1 MSTPVGAVQG
11 QNAHKGVKRSVQGNP
26 VGVPRQLP
34 GFRGRSVD
42 AGGPVKAPKLRN
54 GNLNNETSNVRI
66 PYNVVC
72 PLEFLSSYQGRLGPG
87 DLCFRYRYPPGFTN
101 SQAAAR
107 NATLGVNTLS
117 RVVGLDGLNRLL
129 MGSGP
134 NGWRLGENVY
144 EVPETKFEDG
154 AYGVLSST
162 TGVFALTTLNEYPLQ
177 GIVISND
184 EPGAFTSNGNRDN
197 CIFNLAIQGPTETNN
212 GFLMYE
218 NPTKATEKLY
228 NPLTGVTN
236 SRTVEAHARGS
247 SESGMH
253 IENTHMPGRVGSDFQ
268 KSRGKVDFVA
278 NFCGTYAMYPSQ
290 MFDRR
295 IESMNTLHVGL
306 RAYDLSLEAKRQVTT
321 ATGEKR
327 FPESMSDAAVQS
339 TTMYFY
345 QYLPFSSR
353 VAHVIQAVTDTHF
366 EMTRDKIA
374 TANGVDAAT
383 ITAGEVRAFMEQ
395 PEEVEEGR
403 IKAALRVGSIKQQ
416 TATSLPSAHFDKATY
431 DPIRSEDLWN
441 CVGAWSVG
449 RVLDTKAAVHER
461 YAGGPRDTAFSC
473 IVDVQVA
480 WRAAVAVQISPDT
493 KANVTGFLLEPSERT
508 ERSGQQT
515 TTTLANNLSP
525 ALKQVFGADFGRDV
539 TPAPNIATQNAADSL
554 RETRMQ
560 RQQEVRRADAMMA
573 RMALAKKGQQGAGDD
588 ATVKEVAA
596 KMANAAT
603 AVRRVLGA
611 SPSAA
616 LIDELVGTTKFGL
629 NPMDTIR
636 ALLRVDGVAYADP
649 DPEADSSN
657 LWASFYEYRQE
668 CSEAE
673 TRGQANMDTYYTLI
687 GNAKK
692 KWQDKASDEIGS
704 IMNTATPKL
713 TSWFPNE
720 EERAIKAAIRAKIA
734 KYVAAMKEAKEA
746 TEAAMG
752 KGDDAMDAAMST
764 QLSNILN
771 RANIFLVL
779 FHQVM
784 TRLGDRTGQESFVLK
799 TCSKDI
805 AQALEESALVDET
818 LHLSTLC
825 DLYEKHFPVDATY
838 YRLTALARQMAASAA
853 PAPAAPAP
861 APAPVRAAAAA
872 PAAVATGASAGA
884 RAPTKGRGKSPAK
897 PRPGAGAV
905 ATGASAAAAA
915 RPAAAPTPTPTPTPT
930 GTAAAVPAAAAGM
943 SSTPLVPT
951 QTGAASDAAVPRRRA
966 REAAGGGE
974 SVTNSLFENMFKSTG
989 ADASAED
996 QQPASP
1002 TPSSGSEGPSGGPRT
1017 FRRQR

>member
-461 YAGGPRDTAFSC
+461 YAGGPRDTAFSRRWPC
-473 IVDVQVA
+473 
-480 WRAAVAVQISPDT
+480 
-493 KANVTGFLLEPSERT
+493 
-508 ERSGQQT
+508 RS
-515 TTTLANNLSP
+515 
-525 ALKQVFGADFGRDV
+525 
-539 TPAPNIATQNAADSL
+539 
-554 RETRMQ
+554 
-560 RQQEVRRADAMMA
+560 
-573 RMALAKKGQQGAGDD
+573 
-588 ATVKEVAA
+588 
-596 KMANAAT
+596 
-603 AVRRVLGA
+603 
-611 SPSAA
+611 
-616 LIDELVGTTKFGL
+616 
-629 NPMDTIR
+629 
-636 ALLRVDGVAYADP
+636 
-649 DPEADSSN
+649 
-657 LWASFYEYRQE
+657 
-668 CSEAE
+668 
-673 TRGQANMDTYYTLI
+673 
-687 GNAKK
+687 
-692 KWQDKASDEIGS
+692 
-704 IMNTATPKL
+704 
-713 TSWFPNE
+713 
-720 EERAIKAAIRAKIA
+720 
-734 KYVAAMKEAKEA
+734 
-746 TEAAMG
+746 
-752 KGDDAMDAAMST
+752 
-764 QLSNILN
+764 
-771 RANIFLVL
+771 
-779 FHQVM
+779 
-784 TRLGDRTGQESFVLK
+784 
-799 TCSKDI
+799 
-805 AQALEESALVDET
+805 
-818 LHLSTLC
+818 
-825 DLYEKHFPVDATY
+825 
-838 YRLTALARQMAASAA
+838 
-853 PAPAAPAP
+853 
-861 APAPVRAAAAA
+861 
-872 PAAVATGASAGA
+872 
-884 RAPTKGRGKSPAK
+884 
-897 PRPGAGAV
+897 
-905 ATGASAAAAA
+905 
-915 RPAAAPTPTPTPTPT
+915 APTPRPTSRASCSSRANAPSGAGSRRPRRSPTT
-930 GTAAAVPAAAAGM
+930 SRRR
-943 SSTPLVPT
+943 SSRCLVPT
-951 QTGAASDAAVPRRRA
+951 LAATSHPHLTLRRRTRRTPCA
-966 REAAGGGE
+966 RRGC
-974 SVTNSLFENMFKSTG
+974 
-989 ADASAED
+989 
-996 QQPASP
+996 
-1002 TPSSGSEGPSGGPRT
+1002 SGS
-1017 FRRQR
+1017 RRCGAPMP